1 MENINTEKSAEQK
14 NGDGTAFPAATLA
27 PGSRITTPDTA
38 HLFAPLKIRDVRL
51 RNRIL
56 VSPMCQYSSVDGY
69 ANEWHLVHLGSRAI
83 GGAAAVLTEAAAVLP
98 EGRIS
103 PEDLG
108 IWSDDHIDML
118 ARIFRFIETQGAV
131 PGMQLAHAGRK
142 ASVSAPWKGDRP
154 LAQSE
159 GGWQPIFAP
168 SAIPFADGYT
178 TPRELT
184 GKQIQRLIAAFADG
198 ARRALEAGSRL
209 LEIHAAHGYLLH
221 EFLSPLSNHREDSY
235 GGTFEN
241 RTRIVRQIVEAVRN
255 AWPERYP
262 LFVRISA
269 TDWVDGGWTIEDSV
283 ALAKQ
288 LQPLGVDMLDCS
300 SGGLLPRVPIP
311 TGPGYQV
318 PFAKRIRTEA
328 NILTAGVGMITEPE
342 QADQIIR
349 SGQADMVLL
358 AREFLRDPYWP
369 LHAARR
375 LGQEIFIPAQYR
387 RAF

>member
-1 MENINTEKSAEQK
+1 MENIKREKSAEQK
-14 NGDGTAFPAATLA
+14 SADGLAFNVATLTS
-27 PGSRITTPDTA
+27 GSEITGYSTA
-38 HLFAPLKIRDVRL
+38 HLFAPLQLRDVRL

-108 IWSDDHIDML
+108 IWSDHHIDML
-118 ARIFRFIETQGAV
+118 ARIFRFIEAQGAV

-142 ASVSAPWKGDRP
+142 ASTSAPWKGNRP

-159 GGWQPIFAP
+159 GGWRPILAP
-168 SAIPFADGYT
+168 SAIPFAVGYT
-178 TPRELT
+178 IPRELT
-184 GKQIQRLIAAFADG
+184 GKEIQRLIAAFADS
-198 ARRALEAGSRL
+198 ARRAREAGSRI

-221 EFLSPLSNHREDSY
+221 EFLSPLSNHRVDSY

-241 RTRIVRQIVEAVRN
+241 RTRIVRQIVEAVRD

-288 LQPLGVDMLDCS
+288 LQPLGVDVFDCS
-300 SGGLLPRVPIP
+300 SGGLLSGIPIP
-311 TGPGYQV
+311 IAPGYQV
-318 PFAKRIRTEA
+318 PFAEQIRAEA

-349 SGQADMVLL
+349 SGQADMVIL

-375 LGQEIFIPAQYR
+375 LGQEILIPAQYQ